1 VEASR
6 VMKRATLIIRTDAPR
21 GPIRFGRNARTSR
34 SHWRAARGYSR
45 VAAGTDSIDPGR
57 MAFEAAATT
66 SSPLAR
72 EVSRI
77 MAVRHRDAPG
87 EVIVRFPFSFNSRCY
102 SSLT

>member
-1 VEASR
+1 MRE
-6 VMKRATLIIRTDAPR
+6 RADLIGAQLEV
-21 GPIRFGRNARTSR
+21 
-34 SHWRAARGYSR
+34 YSR

-87 EVIVRFPFSFNSRCY
+87 EVIVRFPSSFNSRCY
-102 SSLT
+102 SSLTMPKPDSRFLMRI